1 MELAKINSK
10 PDALVVPRIIIFF
23 TYGMLIL
30 PTTDI
35 PAVCVPPVFVHQI
48 TFCENVV
55 RYEKVKLTLKQS
67 GITLRMNFA
76 VEQL

>member
-1 MELAKINSK
+1 LELAKINSK
-10 PDALVVPRIIIFF
+10 ADALVIPRIIVFF
-23 TYGMLIL
+23 KYVTLIL
-30 PTTDI
+30 PTTDV

-48 TFCENVV
+48 TFCENGV
-55 RYEKVKLTLKQS
+55 RYEKVKLTLKQR